1 MKVYDDL
8 YVDDYSGMLVY
19 KGHEFVREDIEQMFS
34 VLAQKTSLNV
44 MRLQQSK
51 WDWWYDSERNV
62 ITLQEVIDDNE
73 AENAPSPLTCN
84 KLGLDPVAAVTVA
97 VVTQLA
103 LLTGS
108 AYNVRA
114 ASLMPN

>member
-34 VLAQKTSLNV
+34 VLAQRASLNV

-73 AENAPSPLTCN
+73 AEKIEICYDDMLHIMNFMDIHP
-84 KLGLDPVAAVTVA
+84 DVIVASYTDFK
-97 VVTQLA
+97 
-103 LLTGS
+103 
-108 AYNVRA
+108 
-114 ASLMPN
+114 

>member
-34 VLAQKTSLNV
+34 VLAQKASLNV

-73 AENAPSPLTCN
+73 AEKIEMCYDDMLHVMNFMDTHP
-84 KLGLDPVAAVTVA
+84 DVIVASYTDFK
-97 VVTQLA
+97 
-103 LLTGS
+103 
-108 AYNVRA
+108 
-114 ASLMPN
+114 

>member
-73 AENAPSPLTCN
+73 AEKIEICYDDNMLHIMNFMDIHP
-84 KLGLDPVAAVTVA
+84 DVIVASYTDFK
-97 VVTQLA
+97 
-103 LLTGS
+103 
-108 AYNVRA
+108 
-114 ASLMPN
+114 

>member
-34 VLAQKTSLNV
+34 VLAQKASLNI

-73 AENAPSPLTCN
+73 AEKIEICYDDMLHIMNFMDIHP
-84 KLGLDPVAAVTVA
+84 DVIVASYTDFK
-97 VVTQLA
+97 
-103 LLTGS
+103 
-108 AYNVRA
+108 
-114 ASLMPN
+114 

>member
-1 MKVYDDL
+1 MKVYDDSI
-8 YVDDYSGMLVY
+8 YVDDWSGMLIY

-73 AENAPSPLTCN
+73 AEKIEICYDDMLHIMNFMDIHP
-84 KLGLDPVAAVTVA
+84 DVIVA
-97 VVTQLA
+97 
-103 LLTGS
+103 S
-108 AYNVRA
+108 YKDFK
-114 ASLMPN
+114 

>member
-1 MKVYDDL
+1 MKVYDDSV

-34 VLAQKTSLNV
+34 VLCKHTSLNV

-73 AENAPSPLTCN
+73 SEKIEICYDDM
-84 KLGLDPVAAVTVA
+84 LDIMNFLDIHPDVVVASY
-97 VVTQLA
+97 LDFK
-103 LLTGS
+103 
-108 AYNVRA
+108 
-114 ASLMPN
+114 

>member
-73 AENAPSPLTCN
+73 AEKIEICYDDMLHIMNFMDIHP
-84 KLGLDPVAAVTVA
+84 DVIVASYTDFK
-97 VVTQLA
+97 
-103 LLTGS
+103 
-108 AYNVRA
+108 
-114 ASLMPN
+114 

>member
-19 KGHEFVREDIEQMFS
+19 NGHEFVREDIEQMFS

-73 AENAPSPLTCN
+73 AEKIEICYDDMLHIMNFMDIHP
-84 KLGLDPVAAVTVA
+84 DVIVASYTDFK
-97 VVTQLA
+97 
-103 LLTGS
+103 
-108 AYNVRA
+108 
-114 ASLMPN
+114 

>member
-1 MKVYDDL
+1 MKVYDDSV
-8 YVDDYSGMLVY
+8 YVDDWSGMLIY

-34 VLAQKTSLNV
+34 VLGKNTSLNV

-73 AENAPSPLTCN
+73 AEKIEICYDDMLHIMNFMDIHP
-84 KLGLDPVAAVTVA
+84 DVIVASYTDFK
-97 VVTQLA
+97 
-103 LLTGS
+103 
-108 AYNVRA
+108 
-114 ASLMPN
+114 